1 MKVCRSCAEELAD
14 DARVCTQ
21 CGRDPDERPRSVAH
35 VPVLDPLV
43 RPFEPQASP
52 PRGTEPTARVAPP
65 SARSATNRLAVVA
78 LAAVLL
84 SYPFGF
90 AAPILALLL
99 EAAGLVLGFLALQ
112 AIERSGRGERGR
124 GLAWVAIGL
133 GAIGVVGWVVR
144 LAQGGSLLR

>member
-21 CGRDPDERPRSVAH
+21 CGRDPDERPEPVAH
-35 VPVLDPLV
+35 VPAVDPLA
-43 RPFEPQASP
+43 RPFDPGAPP
-52 PRGTEPTARVAPP
+52 PRRDEPLPPVVPPLPRGPMNAIAVA
-65 SARSATNRLAVVA
+65 ALAV
-78 LAAVLL
+78 VLL

-112 AIERSGRGERGR
+112 AIERSGRAERGR
-124 GLAWVAIGL
+124 EFAWVAIAL
-133 GAIGVVGWVVR
+133 GGIGIVGSLVG